1 MATFK
6 AIMKR
11 VKIGTRESQLA
22 TWQATQVQLLLKRN
36 NVESELVFI
45 KSEGDI
51 DTITPL
57 YELGVQGIFTR
68 ALDAALL
75 NKKIDIAVHSMKD
88 VPTRLAKGIRQA
100 AVLKRATYQ
109 DILVFKGERATIYHD
124 LGFVNGEW
132 SMVNGQSS
140 MNLGGDIHD
149 SRFTTHDSPFTPP
162 AAPMTIATSSVR
174 RKAQWLHRYPNHTLE
189 NLRGNLNTRLRKIDE
204 NHWHGAIFAAAGLER
219 IHLRPENSI
228 TLDWMVPA
236 PAQGAITIACRAE
249 DDEAFEA
256 CHLLNDE
263 PTDVCTKIERDFLR
277 TLLGGC
283 STPIGALAVI
293 ASDKIIFKGNICSPD
308 GQKVISIE
316 KEFSLQDNSEWGV
329 LAGTELLENEEA
341 EQIIY
346 GIQNAKK

>member
-1 MATFK
+1 
-6 AIMKR
+6 
-11 VKIGTRESQLA
+11 
-22 TWQATQVQLLLKRN
+22 
-36 NVESELVFI
+36 
-45 KSEGDI
+45 
-51 DTITPL
+51 
-57 YELGVQGIFTR
+57 
-68 ALDAALL
+68 
-75 NKKIDIAVHSMKD
+75 MKD

-109 DILVFKGERATIYHD
+109 DILVFKGDRSTIYND

-140 MNLGGDIHD
+140 MKNSDDIHE
-149 SRFTTHDSPFTPP
+149 SPFTPHASP
-162 AAPMTIATSSVR
+162 LTIATSSVR

-204 NHWHGAIFAAAGLER
+204 NQWHGAIFAAAGLER
-219 IHLRPENSI
+219 IQLRPENSI
-228 TLDWMVPA
+228 TLEWMLPA

-249 DDEAFEA
+249 DDAAFEA

-293 ASDKIIFKGNICSPD
+293 ASDKIIFKGNICSQD